1 VSSPINVTATGNVTG
16 FTGPSRLGTVSLVS
30 GGAASTVVIRDGGS
44 GGTIIKQ
51 LAAPT
56 GDSRTETP
64 VDSIGQQVTGQLHV
78 TLTGAGSS
86 VNLEQV

>member
-1 VSSPINVTATGNVTG
+1 MSNPYNVTATGNVTG
-16 FTGPSRLGTVSLVS
+16 FVGPSRLGTVTLVS
-30 GGAASTVVIRDGGS
+30 GGAASTVVVRDGGVS
-44 GGTIIKQ
+44 GTIIKQ

-64 VDSIGQQVTGQLHV
+64 VDDIGQAVTGQLYV
-78 TLTGAGSS
+78 TITGAGAS